1 MGRHRQYIF
10 CLITAHLHAM
20 VSRKVLPV
28 LLLPLSVLSAPC
40 HPGDGWVPGGGGLS
54 CYLISPDKMSWFEA
68 QEFCGS
74 NGGYLAEINTQAE
87 QAFLSTILSSSS
99 YYWLGLAD
107 LAHPGQYTWQHSWQ
121 SPAFTNWGAGE
132 PDGGSQHCVFQ
143 WGGHEYQWAD
153 YLCDEA
159 ASSGGHDIL
168 ALCET
173 GGGQEPE
180 PGLSVLWLGNS
191 YTFRNDVPLLVS
203 KLASSDGRSLD
214 YASHAESSWTW
225 EMHASSEETLTKIRQ
240 KKWDV
245 VVLQEQSRRP
255 AYDNSQVCKES
266 VPFLDILSDQIRA
279 NNPDTIIQFYLT
291 WGRPFGSVSD
301 CESEPQFCQFPTM
314 QDALTHSYSAFA
326 CMKQPARVAPAGE
339 GFRYFYDRDDFLDLY
354 NDAGEDHHA
363 SPAGSYLS
371 AVTHYAALF
380 NTSVVGNTYHG
391 ELDKDTALLM
401 QEVGSNTWFG
411 QDWNYEVGKDCAQ
424 CFCGC

>member
-1 MGRHRQYIF
+1 MGRHRQYINS
-10 CLITAHLHAM
+10 LITSHLQAM
-20 VSRKVLPV
+20 VSMRVLPV

-40 HPGDGWVPGGGGLS
+40 HPGDGWVPGGDGLS
-54 CYLISPDKMSWFEA
+54 CYLISQDKMSWFEA

-74 NGGYLAEINTQAE
+74 NGGYLAEINTHAE

-214 YASHAESSWTW
+214 Y
-225 EMHASSEETLTKIRQ
+225 
-240 KKWDV
+240 
-245 VVLQEQSRRP
+245 
-255 AYDNSQVCKES
+255 DNSQVCKES
-266 VPFLDILSDQIRA
+266 VPFLGILSDQIRA

-291 WGRPFGSVSD
+291 WGRPLGSVSD

-363 SPAGSYLS
+363 SP
-371 AVTHYAALF
+371 
-380 NTSVVGNTYHG
+380 
-391 ELDKDTALLM
+391 
-401 QEVGSNTWFG
+401 
-411 QDWNYEVGKDCAQ
+411 
-424 CFCGC
+424 